1 MLRPERIGVRAPGSG
16 NGAGHN
22 CFPAR
27 VAEVTYLGE
36 DLHLGLELA
45 GGQVLRAA
53 LKNTGTAR
61 GWAPMQPVE
70 IVVDPADLRLLW
82 R

>member
-1 MLRPERIGVRAPGSG
+1 M
-16 NGAGHN
+16 
-22 CFPAR
+22 
-27 VAEVTYLGE
+27 TYLGE

-45 GGQVLRAA
+45 GGQMLRAA
-53 LKNTGTAR
+53 LKNTGSAR

-70 IVVDPADLRLLW
+70 IVVDPADLRLLQ